1 MYNHDR
7 LTAKANLIL
16 NKSFLQSGR
25 LGHTYVGSEHML
37 LAMLAE
43 QGTAAYG
50 ILRTCGIREDKVR
63 RRIVDIIGV
72 GDITAPDESDLTPI
86 MKSIIESAVKLA
98 VSAGAKQAGTEHLLL
113 AASMKENCSLSVMV
127 AETGGSISKIREACK
142 GVDVSGTRIYEPIP
156 RSMALSKYTRDLT
169 LCASEGL
176 IDPVFCRDNEIER
189 ALQIL
194 SRRTKNNPCLIGE
207 AGVGKTAVA
216 EGIAMM
222 IAEEKA
228 PPALRDKRI
237 LSLDLTAMLSGAK
250 YRGDFEDRIRQCI
263 EEVISDGNII
273 LFIDELHTI
282 VGAGAAEGAIDAA
295 NILKPALARGNVQV
309 IGATTLDEYRRYI
322 EKDAALERRF
332 QQVIINEPSEDD
344 TLRILMGLRSRYEDF
359 HCVKYDDSALSAA
372 VTLSKMYINDRFLPD
387 KAIDLIDEAASRER
401 LKAAKEP
408 STLGE
413 LSDELAKMLGKMPSK
428 RSKSSAAPSWF
439 SDSERKKL
447 PVTAENIA
455 EIVSQR
461 TGIPLGQLAMEESE
475 RLLSLEDKLCE
486 RVKGQDDAV
495 KAVAAAVRRSRVGL
509 RDPNRPIGTFIFAGS
524 TGVGKTE
531 LAKSLAEC
539 LYNSGNALIRMDMS
553 EYMEKHSVS
562 RLIGAPPGYVGFD
575 DGGQLTEKIRRRPY
589 SVVLF
594 DEIEKAHPDVMNIL
608 LQILE
613 DGILTDGHGRRV
625 SFRSAV
631 IVMTSNIGADKLAN
645 RPKLGFIGESNDRAG
660 MSAVK
665 DELKK
670 MLRPELL
677 GRVDE
682 IAVFRPLSSDD
693 MRKIAEKMLFE
704 LKERAQKLE
713 ISLEFTPE
721 AITRL
726 CGGEG
731 STGARRLRAAVSAEA
746 ENLLTSGILNGTV
759 KHGDTA
765 VIDSGD
771 NGLIIRCLASK

>member
-86 MKSIIESAVKLA
+86 MKTIIESAVKLA

-127 AETGGSISKIREACK
+127 AETGGSISRIREACK

-359 HCVKYDDSALSAA
+359 HCVTYDDSALSAA

-413 LSDELAKMLGKMPSK
+413 LSDELTKMLGKTPSK

-509 RDPNRPIGTFIFAGS
+509 RDPNRPIGTFIFAGP

-645 RPKLGFIGESNDRAG
+645 RPKLGFMGESNDRAG

>member
-1 MYNHDR
+1 MKGTANMYNHDR

-113 AASMKENCSLSVMV
+113 AASMKENCSLSVMI
-127 AETGGSISKIREACK
+127 AETGGSISRIREACK

-344 TLRILMGLRSRYEDF
+344 TLRILMGIRSRYEDF

-413 LSDELAKMLGKMPSK
+413 LSDELAKMLGKTSSK

-509 RDPNRPIGTFIFAGS
+509 RDPNRPIGTFIFAGP

-553 EYMEKHSVS
+553 EYM
-562 RLIGAPPGYVGFD
+562 
-575 DGGQLTEKIRRRPY
+575 
-589 SVVLF
+589 
-594 DEIEKAHPDVMNIL
+594 
-608 LQILE
+608 
-613 DGILTDGHGRRV
+613 
-625 SFRSAV
+625 
-631 IVMTSNIGADKLAN
+631 
-645 RPKLGFIGESNDRAG
+645 
-660 MSAVK
+660 
-665 DELKK
+665 
-670 MLRPELL
+670 
-677 GRVDE
+677 
-682 IAVFRPLSSDD
+682 
-693 MRKIAEKMLFE
+693 
-704 LKERAQKLE
+704 
-713 ISLEFTPE
+713 
-721 AITRL
+721 
-726 CGGEG
+726 
-731 STGARRLRAAVSAEA
+731 
-746 ENLLTSGILNGTV
+746 
-759 KHGDTA
+759 
-765 VIDSGD
+765 
-771 NGLIIRCLASK
+771 

>member
-50 ILRTCGIREDKVR
+50 ILKTCGIREDKVR

-72 GDITAPDESDLTPI
+72 GDITAPDESDFTPI
-86 MKSIIESAVKLA
+86 MKLIIESAVKLA
-98 VSAGAKQAGTEHLLL
+98 VSAGARQAGTEHLLL
-113 AASMKENCSLSVMV
+113 AAAMKENCSLSVMI
-127 AETGGSISKIREACK
+127 AETGGSVSKVREACK

-169 LCASEGL
+169 LCASERL

-263 EEVISDGNII
+263 EEVIADGNII

-332 QQVIINEPSEDD
+332 QQVMINEPSEDD
-344 TLRILMGLRSRYEDF
+344 TLKILMGLRSRYEDF
-359 HCVKYDDSALSAA
+359 HCVKYDDSALNAA
-372 VTLSKMYINDRFLPD
+372 VSLSKMYINDRFLPD

-401 LKAAKEP
+401 LRAAKEP

-413 LSDELAKMLGKMPSK
+413 LSDELTKMLGKTPSK
-428 RSKSSAAPSWF
+428 RSKSAAAPSWF
-439 SDSERKKL
+439 SDSERKRL

-455 EIVSQR
+455 EVVSQR

-475 RLLSLEDKLCE
+475 RLLSLEDKLRE
-486 RVKGQDDAV
+486 RVTGQDEAV

-509 RDPNRPIGTFIFAGS
+509 RDPNRPIGTFIFAGP

-613 DGILTDGHGRRV
+613 DGILTDGHGRTV

-645 RPKLGFIGESNDRAG
+645 RPKLGFMGESNDKAG

-693 MRKIAEKMLFE
+693 MRKIAEKMLCE

-726 CGGEG
+726 CGGED

-765 VIDSGD
+765 VLDSGE
-771 NGLIIRCLASK
+771 NGLTIRCLASK